1 MYYMYFFVCNR
12 LTGLIIASAK
22 LPSEF
27 VKHPM
32 SFQFT
37 MTSWLPGKT
46 VRPCCAVES
55 LYNVPCRP
63 WRPDGAPVHFLCK
76 KLSWRHQNTAALEST
91 LTSLPWRHKLRSNL
105 YWRRNTPATRHT
117 VTTDVGTSHKVVD
130 KNLSERGMHFLQ
142 AHTYMY
148 TASILA
154 KLRVLLGLF
163 VYYRTTTCLDHVVT
177 SATVLLTVKSKIF

>member
-1 MYYMYFFVCNR
+1 MCPSPSFCSKTCLFVTGHIFASITWRHEQLPNLYWRRTYTTANKKYTVSTCTTCTFSFV
-12 LTGLIIASAK
+12 TGLIIASAK

-76 KLSWRHQNTAALEST
+76 KLSWRHQLLLCCRVST
-91 LTSLPWRHKLRSNL
+91 DVA
-105 YWRRNTPATRHT
+105 TPAIKPHR
-117 VTTDVGTSHKVVD
+117 
-130 KNLSERGMHFLQ
+130 
-142 AHTYMY
+142 AP
-148 TASILA
+148 SI
-154 KLRVLLGLF
+154 
-163 VYYRTTTCLDHVVT
+163 VT
-177 SATVLLTVKSKIF
+177 SYRGEWTTKQL